1 MKRLRLPIEPWQ
13 ALQLAGLVAA
23 MVLAGVL
30 NVLAARHF
38 TRWDWTTAHRW
49 TLSPATVETLR
60 SLDQPGQTAP
70 PVEVWA
76 IAGQGD
82 AFQPSLEQLL
92 VAYEA
97 ESSRLLVR
105 WIDPDRDV
113 AKLVDLQHRFG
124 LEAGRSEEGR
134 VTTDA
139 VVIVASGDKHWFLT
153 PQDLFEQSD
162 ETHVRPDEERA
173 LTQAIRHVLG
183 GERAKLCFT
192 EGHGELSIDA
202 GRDDRESLGVL
213 RDLLDKNNYDLAS
226 VDTTGPGA
234 HEPYEG
240 CAVVVLAGPSAPFAP
255 DETNRLRTWLM
266 QGGSMLAVVGPIGG
280 NDDSGM
286 QPAGLDDALAPFGLA
301 LDDALVHDTDPSV
314 SIPETNGEGF
324 LVALRPH
331 DVTAGLATSA
341 DAKAPHAV
349 LLYARSLRHV
359 APPGA
364 APASELAVTTA
375 GAYAKKSIRG
385 ASAWKDAPPREG
397 GDPAGPFVVAMAS
410 ERPRVTPTAPRGPRV
425 VVIGSR
431 FALADDNWRQP
442 RAMHGTAFL
451 VENALSWLAAR
462 PVVVDVPPKPEVTA
476 LVRVSAEARDEVRR
490 YVLVLMPLAALLLGV
505 AVWAWRRAAENKA
518 YVPGGH
524 AREAGDEEPRT

>member
-1 MKRLRLPIEPWQ
+1 MKLRRLLPIEPAQ
-13 ALQLAGLVAA
+13 ALQVAGLVAA
-23 MVLAGVL
+23 MILAAVV
-30 NVLAARHF
+30 NVLASRHF

-49 TLSPATVETLR
+49 TLSPATIETLR
-60 SLDQPGQTAP
+60 SLDQPAQTVQ

-82 AFQPSLEQLL
+82 SFQPSLQQLL
-92 VAYEA
+92 VAYQA
-97 ESSRLLVR
+97 ETSHLVVR

-162 ETHVRPDEERA
+162 ETHVRPGEERA

-183 GERAKLCFT
+183 GDRAKLCFT
-192 EGHGELSIDA
+192 EGHGELSIDP

-213 RDLLDKNNYDLAS
+213 RDLLDKSNYDLAS

-240 CAVVVLAGPSAPFAP
+240 CSVVVLAGPSAPFAP
-255 DETNRLRTWLM
+255 DEANRLRAWLM
-266 QGGSMLAVVGPIGG
+266 QGGSMLAVVGPIGASSDTG
-280 NDDSGM
+280 L
-286 QPAGLDDALAPFGLA
+286 QPAGLDDALAPFGIA
-301 LDDALVHDTDPSV
+301 LDDDLVHDTDSSV
-314 SIPETNGEGF
+314 SIPDTNGEAF

-331 DVTAGLATSA
+331 DVTAGLATTA

-349 LLYARSLRHV
+349 LLYARSLRH
-359 APPGA
+359 ASPPGSA
-364 APASELAVTTA
+364 QANDLAVTTA
-375 GAYAKKSIRG
+375 AAYAKKNIRG
-385 ASAWKDAPPREG
+385 ASTWKDAPPRDD
-397 GDPAGPFVVAMAS
+397 GDPGGPFVVAMAS
-410 ERPRVTPTAPRGPRV
+410 ERPKASPAAPRGPRV
-425 VVIGSR
+425 VVVGSR

-476 LVRVSAEARDEVRR
+476 VVRVSAQARDEVRR
-490 YVLVLMPLAALLLGV
+490 YVLVLMPLAGLLLGF

-518 YVPGGH
+518 YVRSGRP
-524 AREAGDEEPRT
+524 